1 MVLLMNLR
9 FNVLMKGETLQNIFD
24 VLENDDHLPEKHNHL
39 I

>member
-1 MVLLMNLR
+1 MLPTLIHN